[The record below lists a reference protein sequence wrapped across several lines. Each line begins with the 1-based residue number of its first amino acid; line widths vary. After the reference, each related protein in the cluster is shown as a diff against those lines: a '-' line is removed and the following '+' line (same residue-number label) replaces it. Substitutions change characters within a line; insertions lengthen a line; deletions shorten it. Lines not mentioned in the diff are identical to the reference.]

1 MFKIHWARKKI
12 HSHPCRFLIVFVWL
26 WRLVSSFI
34 NLLSYIK
41 LQCLLEAGLTILD
54 RKKGNSNPPPPPPP
68 HTPPPP
74 PQKKSFPIFDLG
86 ERGGLGLPFI
96 LSKIVA
102 WYFNISLEGVLF
114 STVAANVLQV
124 SQFNWS
130 LPLFTHIS
138 QGEGRGSPVILSHYS
153 LYYACTSTR
162 ITSLILHENP

>member
-12 HSHPCRFLIVFVWL
+12 HSHPCRFLIVFVWFL
-26 WRLVSSFI
+26 RLVSCLI
-34 NLLSYIK
+34 NLPSCIK

-54 RKKGNSNPPPPPPP
+54 RIKWNSKPPSTPPPP
-68 HTPPPP
+68 HTPYPPK
-74 PQKKSFPIFDLG
+74 KKSFPIFDLG

-124 SQFNWS
+124 SRFNWS

-138 QGEGRGSPVILSHYS
+138 QGEGRGRPVILSHYS
-153 LYYACTSTR
+153 L
-162 ITSLILHENP
+162 

>member
-12 HSHPCRFLIVFVWL
+12 HSHPCRFLIVFVWF

-34 NLLSYIK
+34 NLPSYIK

-54 RKKGNSNPPPPPPP
+54 RIKWNSKPPSTPPTHPLPPPK
-68 HTPPPP
+68 
-74 PQKKSFPIFDLG
+74 KKSFPIFDLG

-138 QGEGRGSPVILSHYS
+138 QGEGRGRPVILSHYS

>member
-1 MFKIHWARKKI
+1 MSSWGWTYNLGQNKMEQQTPIH
-12 HSHPCRFLIVFVWL
+12 
-26 WRLVSSFI
+26 
-34 NLLSYIK
+34 
-41 LQCLLEAGLTILD
+41 
-54 RKKGNSNPPPPPPP
+54 
-68 HTPPPP
+68 PP

-86 ERGGLGLPFI
+86 ERGALGLPFI

-138 QGEGRGSPVILSHYS
+138 QGEGEGKTCYTVS
-153 LYYACTSTR
+153 LLFIVHLHFYKNHFTYPPWKPL
-162 ITSLILHENP
+162 INPPNTSLLPVLTNNSLLLHFYLLHCEAFSLVSDFLYCTLYTCPL

>member
-1 MFKIHWARKKI
+1 MSSWGWTYNLGQNKMEQQTPIHPL
-12 HSHPCRFLIVFVWL
+12 HS
-26 WRLVSSFI
+26 
-34 NLLSYIK
+34 
-41 LQCLLEAGLTILD
+41 
-54 RKKGNSNPPPPPPP
+54 PP
-68 HTPPPP
+68 
-74 PQKKSFPIFDLG
+74 KKSFPIFDLG

-138 QGEGRGSPVILSHYS
+138 QGEGRGRPIILSHYS
-153 LYYACTSTR
+153 YTCTLQESLRLSSMKTLNQPTKNIITASTNKQFS
-162 ITSLILHENP
+162 ITTLLLTSLWTFSPVSDFFYCILYTCPL